1 LSVRERRTILAVPE
15 GGTLVLIEDIAA
27 REILDSRGNPTVE
40 VDVFLEDGTFGRAA
54 VPSGASKGTYEA
66 LELRD
71 GDTTRFHGRG
81 VEQAVRNVVEE
92 IAPVLIGLDALTQDK
107 IDRLLIEL
115 DGTPNKSHLG
125 ANAILGVS
133 LATARA
139 AAESLGVPFF
149 RYLSGAREPL
159 LPVPMMNVLNGG
171 AHADNNVDIQE
182 FMIVPIGS
190 KTVCDAVRSCSEVF
204 HTLKGILKERGLA
217 TSVGDEG
224 GFAPNLAG
232 NEEALSL
239 LVRAIE
245 KSGYRPGVD
254 LALAIDAAATN
265 FHSEGYRFTVNRKR
279 EELSAQDLIQVY
291 EQWTGAYPIVSI
303 EDGLAEDDE
312 SGWKRLTERLG
323 EKVQIVGDDI
333 FVTNPERLSHG
344 IDAGIANSIL
354 IKLNQIGTLTETLET
369 MDLAHFA
376 GYTCVVSHRSGE
388 TEDTAIADLAVGTA
402 CGQLKSGS
410 ISRSERV
417 AKYNQLLRIEEEFEL
432 ELASWPDRFRP

>member
-1 LSVRERRTILAVPE
+1 
-15 GGTLVLIEDIAA
+15 
-27 REILDSRGNPTVE
+27 
-40 VDVFLEDGTFGRAA
+40 
-54 VPSGASKGTYEA
+54 
-66 LELRD
+66 
-71 GDTTRFHGRG
+71 
-81 VEQAVRNVVEE
+81 
-92 IAPVLIGLDALTQDK
+92 
-107 IDRLLIEL
+107 
-115 DGTPNKSHLG
+115 
-125 ANAILGVS
+125 
-133 LATARA
+133 
-139 AAESLGVPFF
+139 
-149 RYLSGAREPL
+149 
-159 LPVPMMNVLNGG
+159 
-171 AHADNNVDIQE
+171 
-182 FMIVPIGS
+182 
-190 KTVCDAVRSCSEVF
+190 
-204 HTLKGILKERGLA
+204 
-217 TSVGDEG
+217 
-224 GFAPNLAG
+224 
-232 NEEALSL
+232 
-239 LVRAIE
+239 VRAIE

-291 EQWTGAYPIVSI
+291 AQWTGAYPIVSI